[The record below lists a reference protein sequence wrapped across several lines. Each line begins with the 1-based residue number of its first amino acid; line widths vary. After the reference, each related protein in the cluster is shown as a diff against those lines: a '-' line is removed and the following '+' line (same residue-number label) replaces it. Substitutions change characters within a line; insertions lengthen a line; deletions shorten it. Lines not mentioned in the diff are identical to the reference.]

1 MTPSQKL
8 NYDLINDRG
17 FNYHTLRG
25 WDGYLKE
32 TVSPQSTY
40 TWYVHLVYLNGEEI
54 EKIGVVHLMR

>member
-1 MTPSQKL
+1 MTAGSIPSITRTKP
-8 NYDLINDRG
+8 
-17 FNYHTLRG
+17 G